1 MSKNILFVNASP
13 NKNGNTARM
22 VKKLLKDQPYKQ
34 LDLVNYKLYAL
45 GQDFPDDQIGRA
57 SCRERV

>member
-22 VKKLLKDQPYKQ
+22 VKKVIKRST
-34 LDLVNYKLYAL
+34 
-45 GQDFPDDQIGRA
+45 I
-57 SCRERV
+57 